1 MKLLLINANTSQS
14 ITDLLLRE
22 GRKIAS
28 STTELAAVTAR
39 FGGRYVA
46 TRATYAIASHAAL
59 DVYAEYGHDADV
71 VALACFG
78 DPGLAA
84 LKEIASQPVVGMAEA
99 SCLEAAAKGRFAI
112 VTGGA
117 RWASMLREFVAT
129 MGLAEQLATVETVAP
144 SGADIARDPEAALA
158 LLEAAC
164 RQCVDQGAESV
175 ILGGAGLAGLADR
188 IASRVPLPVIDSLRA
203 LIARAELIAPSGRAA
218 NPVTPAAET
227 ALPETIGLSSSLAAR
242 LGSP

>member
-117 RWASMLREFVAT
+117 RWGLHVARVRGDH
-129 MGLAEQLATVETVAP
+129 GL
-144 SGADIARDPEAALA
+144 
-158 LLEAAC
+158 
-164 RQCVDQGAESV
+164 
-175 ILGGAGLAGLADR
+175 
-188 IASRVPLPVIDSLRA
+188 
-203 LIARAELIAPSGRAA
+203 GRATRDRRDCGA
-218 NPVTPAAET
+218 
-227 ALPETIGLSSSLAAR
+227 IGCRYRAR
-242 LGSP
+242 S